1 MKGLF
6 VTGTDTEVGKTRI
19 AVALTELLQQTHQ
32 RVVVMKPVASGCEQ
46 TPDGLRN
53 ADALDL
59 LSACKLSLDYAQVNP
74 YAFQPAI
81 APHIAADEAGI
92 QIDIDAIVQ
101 AFHALQKISDCV
113 VVEGAGGW
121 QVPVNAEQT
130 LADLA
135 VAMQLPVVLVVGIK
149 LGCINHAILSAQA
162 IRQSG
167 LQLAGWVANEMQR
180 SPQTEAMIKTLQNRM
195 SAPLLGHVPPLT
207 GEQSAAEFLSLPQE

>member
-19 AVALTELLQQTHQ
+19 AVALTELLQQTRQ
-32 RVVVMKPVASGCEQ
+32 RVAVMKPVASGCEQ

-59 LSACKLSLDYAQVNP
+59 LSACKLRLDYAQVNP

-81 APHIAADEAGI
+81 APHIAADEAGVK
-92 QIDIDAIVQ
+92 IDTRVIMQHFAQ
-101 AFHALQKISDCV
+101 LQQLADCL

-121 QVPVNAEQT
+121 LVPVNAEQT

-149 LGCINHAILSAQA
+149 LGCINHALLSAQA

-167 LQLAGWVANEMQR
+167 LPLAGWVANEMQP
-180 SPQTEAMIKTLQNRM
+180 SPQTAAMIQTLQNRL

-207 GEQSAAEFLSLPQE
+207 EARSAADFLSLPQE

>member
-19 AVALTELLQQTHQ
+19 AVALTELLQQTRQ
-32 RVVVMKPVASGCEQ
+32 RVAVMKPVASGCEQ

-59 LSACKLSLDYAQVNP
+59 LSACKLRLDYAQVNP

-81 APHIAADEAGI
+81 APHIAADEAGVK
-92 QIDIDAIVQ
+92 IDTRVIMQHFAQ
-101 AFHALQKISDCV
+101 LQQLADCL

-121 QVPVNAEQT
+121 LVPVNAEQT

-167 LQLAGWVANEMQR
+167 LPIAGWVANEMQR
-180 SPQTEAMIKTLQNRM
+180 SPQTEAMIKTLQKRL

-207 GEQSAAEFLSLPQE
+207 DEQSAADFLSLPQE